1 MSPSAGTGWRRPLC
15 PGAAA
20 CSQGG
25 GWEVRPL
32 VLCVLLPSPITWGWG
47 RARSF
52 ASSVSV
58 LPVVPDPA
66 GLVAWGWQ
74 WQARRPG
81 VRVPAQG
88 TSEVSAVCLGCL
100 LCDCLH
106 VSLLAPVSGFALCP
120 FPRCGGKVTRRD
132 RPFLPLPL
140 APSHAEPPTARTAT
154 SCLAGG
160 VGSVRAAC
168 PARAPPGLL
177 GDGGDVGGSSGCPQP
192 LCVGQKLCSIGSMVG
207 VVFVVCGQCPSWH
220 TELVPVPAASAVPV
234 CHLRQNRTCTR
245 WS

>member
-20 CSQGG
+20 RSRGG
-25 GWEVRPL
+25 GWKVQPL
-32 VLCVLLPSPITWGWG
+32 VLCVLLPSPVTWGWG

-52 ASSVSV
+52 ASGVSV

-100 LCDCLH
+100 LCD
-106 VSLLAPVSGFALCP
+106 SLLAPVSGFALCP

-132 RPFLPLPL
+132 PPFPSSASRSVACRTPDCTDSNKLPHRWSWKRVRWLP
-140 APSHAEPPTARTAT
+140 
-154 SCLAGG
+154 
-160 VGSVRAAC
+160 
-168 PARAPPGLL
+168 
-177 GDGGDVGGSSGCPQP
+177 
-192 LCVGQKLCSIGSMVG
+192 
-207 VVFVVCGQCPSWH
+207 CPSPSRFAQGWG
-220 TELVPVPAASAVPV
+220 
-234 CHLRQNRTCTR
+234 
-245 WS
+245 